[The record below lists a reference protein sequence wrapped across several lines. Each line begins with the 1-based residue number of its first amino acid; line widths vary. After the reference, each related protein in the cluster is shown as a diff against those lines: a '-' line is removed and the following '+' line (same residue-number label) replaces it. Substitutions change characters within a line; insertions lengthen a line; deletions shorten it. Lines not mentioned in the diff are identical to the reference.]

1 MPDQHAAGEVVTR
14 EELVARASTMVPFLL
29 ERAEETERARTLLP
43 DVHRRLTDDGL
54 LRILQ
59 PAHIGGYGLDIAT
72 HLEVAGELARG
83 CGSSAWLQCL
93 IGNQNGHIAW
103 YPREAQEEVLADG
116 VPLFVPL
123 VMGPP
128 EIAERVD
135 GGVRLNGRWPYV
147 SGVDQASWM
156 MLSARDPD
164 DHARVL
170 TCLMPRDAGNVLD
183 DWHVMGMRGT
193 GSKTVLL
200 EDVFIPDHR
209 VLCFR
214 EAEVKGAP
222 GADVNP
228 DALYVGAPNGIMF
241 AMVVAGPS
249 IGLAACAIDAY
260 RERLGS
266 RWSARMP
273 SSQTEWPTSQ
283 ARLGRAKIRWKTAK
297 RTLLEAA
304 DAFTDQVRN
313 GETMTVEQR
322 TNYRMAVVEVVGQ
335 CADIV
340 YDLFCDAGTG
350 VVLEGSVLQR
360 ALRDIL
366 ALRSHFMIMP
376 DIAAENA
383 GRVQLDMAPKAPY
396 AGG

>member
-1 MPDQHAAGEVVTR
+1 MATARPQSPLITRDALVSRAGD
-14 EELVARASTMVPFLL
+14 LVPFLS
-29 ERAEETERARTLLP
+29 EKADETERNRTMLP
-43 DVHRRLTDDGL
+43 EVYERLVEAGL
-54 LRILQ
+54 FRILQ
-59 PAHIGGYGLDIAT
+59 PAHIGGYGLDLAT
-72 HLEVAGELARG
+72 HLEVAGVLSRG

-93 IGNQNGHIAW
+93 IGNQNSHIAW
-103 YPREAQEEVLADG
+103 YPKEAQDEVMADG
-116 VPLFVPL
+116 KPLFVPL

-135 GGVRLNGRWPYV
+135 GGVRLNGKWPYV
-147 SGVDQASWM
+147 SGVDQATWM

-164 DHARVL
+164 DHGRVL
-170 TCLMPRDAGNVLD
+170 TCLMPRAAGSAAD

-200 EDVFIPDHR
+200 DNVFIPDHR

-214 EAEVKGAP
+214 EAEKSGAP
-222 GADVNP
+222 GAAVNP
-228 DALYVGAPNGIMF
+228 DALYVGAPNGLMF
-241 AMVVAGPS
+241 AMVVAGPAV
-249 IGLAACAIDAY
+249 GLAASAIDSY
-260 RERLGS
+260 KDRLHN

-283 ARLGRAKIRWKTAK
+283 ARLGRATARWKVA
-297 RTLLEAA
+297 RRSLLEAA
-304 DAFTDQVRN
+304 EAFTGQVRA
-313 GETMTVEQR
+313 GETMTIEQR

-340 YDLFCDAGTG
+340 YDLFCDSGTG
-350 VVLEGSVLQR
+350 VVVDGSPMQR

-366 ALRSHFMIMP
+366 TLRSHFMIMP

-383 GRVQLDMAPKAPY
+383 GRVQLDMEPKAPY